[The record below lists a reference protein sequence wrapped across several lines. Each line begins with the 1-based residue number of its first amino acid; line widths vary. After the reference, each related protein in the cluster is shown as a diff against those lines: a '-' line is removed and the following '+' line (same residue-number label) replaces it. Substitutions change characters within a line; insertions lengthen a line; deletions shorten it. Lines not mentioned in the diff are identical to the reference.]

1 MKNCVILLFTFISLC
16 TLNAQH
22 IEAIKGPIINDY
34 GASFQIENA
43 DLQFDKEKEYKV
55 IFDVYTDNSK
65 EGAVNP
71 LISTVARYLNMHA
84 QEGIKLENMK
94 VALILHG
101 RATKSVLSNKAFKEI
116 YKTDNPNAKLLSA
129 LNKANVEIYVCGQSY
144 LFNKYDLKDVS
155 DNVKVSLSAL
165 TALIEFQS
173 NGYQII
179 NFN

>member
-1 MKNCVILLFTFISLC
+1 
-16 TLNAQH
+16 
-22 IEAIKGPIINDY
+22 
-34 GASFQIENA
+34 
-43 DLQFDKEKEYKV
+43 
-55 IFDVYTDNSK
+55 
-65 EGAVNP
+65 
-71 LISTVARYLNMHA
+71 
-84 QEGIKLENMK
+84 MK

-101 RATKSVLSNKAFKEI
+101 RATKSVLNTKAFKEI
-116 YKTDNPNAKLLSA
+116 YKTVNPNAKLLNA

-165 TALIEFQS
+165 TALIEYQS